1 MTRIVAEAVGVG
13 SESGV
18 GVEEAEQAA
27 SRIMVEVSI
36 TNKINRVGFIIYLI
50 AKVIF
55 ELCKR
60 AISDKP
66 VAE

>member
-13 SESGV
+13 GETGV

-27 SRIMVEVSI
+27 SRIKVEKSI
-36 TNKINRVGFIIYLI
+36 INKIDRVDFIIFLN

-55 ELCKR
+55 KLCKR

-66 VAE
+66 PAE